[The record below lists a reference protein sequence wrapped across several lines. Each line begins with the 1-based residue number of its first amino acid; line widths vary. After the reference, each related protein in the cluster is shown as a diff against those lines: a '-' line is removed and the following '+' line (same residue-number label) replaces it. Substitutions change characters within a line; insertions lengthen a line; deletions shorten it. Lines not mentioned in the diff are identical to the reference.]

1 MTESDFETRLKE
13 AFPASQVTS
22 GSNGRRIWISQT
34 SGGLVQAVQA
44 LREKFGIIQL
54 AVIVG
59 EDVRDAFLGN
69 YVFTGGPAVVV
80 LQVRINRQKPE
91 VPSLA
96 QLLPGAMVYEREL
109 KDLFGILP
117 VGHPDLRRQA
127 VPEDWPE
134 GVYPLRKDVQFN
146 RQGEVMAQAQEAR

>member
-1 MTESDFETRLKE
+1 MTEDFEARLKA
-13 AFPASQVTS
+13 AFPNSQVTL
-22 GSNGRRIWISQT
+22 GTNGRFWVTLTPEELIP
-34 SGGLVQAVQA
+34 AVGT
-44 LREKFGIIQL
+44 LRVKFSMVQL

-69 YVFTGGPAVVV
+69 YVFTGEKVVV
-80 LQVRINRQKPE
+80 LQVRMDHANPQ

-96 QLLPGAMVYEREL
+96 GLIPGAIVYEREL
-109 KDLFGILP
+109 KDLFGIIP
-117 VGHPDLRRQA
+117 VGNPDLRRQA

-146 RQGEVMAQAQEAR
+146 RAGEVVEAAQEVR

>member
-1 MTESDFETRLKE
+1 MTEDFEAKLKE
-13 AFPASQVTS
+13 AFSESQVTL
-22 GSNGRRIWISQT
+22 GTNGRFWVTLTPEELIP
-34 SGGLVQAVQA
+34 AANA
-44 LREKFGIIQL
+44 LRNKFSMIQL

-69 YVFTGGPAVVV
+69 YIFTGEKVVI
-80 LQVRINRQKPE
+80 LQVRMDHDKPE

-96 QLLPGAMVYEREL
+96 GMIPGAMVYEREL
-109 KDLFGILP
+109 KDMFGIIP

-134 GVYPLRKDVQFN
+134 GVYPLRKDWKFERTAEAAEQ
-146 RQGEVMAQAQEAR
+146 EVK

>member
-1 MTESDFETRLKE
+1 MTESFEDRLKE
-13 AFPASQVTS
+13 AFSPEQVTL
-22 GSNGRRIWISQT
+22 GTNGRFWIT
-34 SGGLVQAVQA
+34 VDRTELIPAVGV
-44 LREKFGIIQL
+44 LRDKFSISQL

-59 EDVRDAFLGN
+59 EDLRDAFQCN
-69 YVFTGGPAVVV
+69 YVFTGPRVVI
-80 LQVRINRQKPE
+80 LQVRIDRDKPS

-96 QLLPGAMVYEREL
+96 QIVPGAMVYEREL
-109 KDLFGILP
+109 RDLFGIMP

-146 RQGEVMAQAQEAR
+146 QGEPATAKEGK

>member
-1 MTESDFETRLKE
+1 MTVDFEARMKE
-13 AFPASQVTS
+13 AFPLSEVTL
-22 GSNGRRIWISQT
+22 GTNGRFWVALKPEELIP
-34 SGGLVQAVQA
+34 AVNT
-44 LREKFGIIQL
+44 LREMFSMIQL

-69 YVFTGGPAVVV
+69 YIFTGEKVII
-80 LQVRINRQKPE
+80 LQVRMDHDKPE

-96 QLLPGAMVYEREL
+96 AIIPGAMVYEREL
-109 KDLFGILP
+109 KDMFGIIP

-134 GVYPLRKDVQFN
+134 GVYPLRKDWKFERN
-146 RQGEVMAQAQEAR
+146 AEVVEQEVK

>member
-1 MTESDFETRLKE
+1 MTEDFEARLKD
-13 AFPASQVTS
+13 AFSEPQVTL
-22 GSNGRRIWISQT
+22 GINGRFWVSLTPEQLIP
-34 SGGLVQAVQA
+34 AVNT
-44 LREKFGIIQL
+44 LRDKFSMIQL

-69 YVFTGGPAVVV
+69 YVFTGEKIVV
-80 LQVRINRQKPE
+80 LQVRMDHDKPE

-96 QLLPGAMVYEREL
+96 AIIPGAIIYEREL
-109 KDLFGILP
+109 KDLFGINP

-134 GVYPLRKDVQFN
+134 GVYPLRKDWKYD
-146 RQGEVMAQAQEAR
+146 RGEKAAE

>member
-1 MTESDFETRLKE
+1 MTEDFEARLRE
-13 AFPASQVTS
+13 AFPNSQVTL
-22 GSNGRRIWISQT
+22 GSNGRLWVALT
-34 SGGLVQAVQA
+34 PEELMPAVNT
-44 LREKFGIIQL
+44 LREKLAIVQL

-69 YVFTGGPAVVV
+69 YVFTGPKVVV
-80 LQVRINRQKPE
+80 LQVRINRDNPE

-96 QLLPGAMVYEREL
+96 TMIPGAMVYEREL

-127 VPEDWPE
+127 VPEDWPV
-134 GVYPLRKDVQFN
+134 GVYPLRKDVQFD
-146 RQGEVMAQAQEAR
+146 RQGEVITQEAK